1 MAQKTIMAMMALI
14 FFALPV
20 SADEMRERSAGIEA
34 TLKVTPEKSMVDLF
48 LKDYSR
54 ALKPIKGARVR
65 AVVKTPENKTI
76 EKDLIGMEMEGVFSY
91 MNSLDLSKKGGYI
104 FDITVD
110 VDGVK
115 RGFSFRYEKR

>member
-1 MAQKTIMAMMALI
+1 MIQKTIMALMALI
-14 FFALPV
+14 FLALPV
-20 SADEMRERSAGIEA
+20 SADEMRERSAETEA
-34 TLKVTPEKSMVDLF
+34 TLRVTPEKSMVDLF
-48 LKDYSR
+48 LNDYSR
-54 ALKPIKGARVR
+54 AFQPIKGAKVR
-65 AVVKTPENKTI
+65 AAIRTPDGKTL

-110 VDGVK
+110 VDRVK